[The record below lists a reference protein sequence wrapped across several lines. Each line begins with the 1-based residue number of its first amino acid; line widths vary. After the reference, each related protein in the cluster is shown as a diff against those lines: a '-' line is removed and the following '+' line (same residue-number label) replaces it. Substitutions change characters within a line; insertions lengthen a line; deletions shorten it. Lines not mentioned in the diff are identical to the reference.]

1 MKNASIS
8 LLYFIKF
15 SELIALLYMAIFM
28 TVNSTHVMQLHSKYT
43 TGFNEKKCNKTITSG
58 DESDNCFE
66 SGQLQIRLVVMLVFV
81 WMHVLH

>member
-8 LLYFIKF
+8 LLYFMKF
-15 SELIALLYMAIFM
+15 SELIALFYMAIFM

-43 TGFNEKKCNKTITSG
+43 TGFNEKKCKTFTSG

-66 SGQLQIRLVVMLVFV
+66 SGQLQIRIVVMLFFV